1 MDNLIRVSTYA
12 KKINRST
19 THVYDL
25 INAGK
30 IECVVID
37 RVKFIRYNN

>member
-30 IECVVID
+30 LECIIID
-37 RVKFIRYNN
+37 GVKFIKE